1 MKRLSKQ
8 ELKQRDEFVAELE
21 KARDRVCDAVDE
33 YNCKA
38 AELWAPV
45 SEALEKY
52 NGIAADTQSWRDEIV
67 SQMDDYLSE
76 RSEKWLEGDAAQ
88 AYQEWKDSWESL
100 SIETFDIAQPEGI
113 DLPEIEGPEALR
125 DTESELAA

>member
-8 ELKQRDEFVAELE
+8 ELQQRDDFVEELE
-21 KARDRVCDAVDE
+21 AARNILCDAVDE
-33 YNCKA
+33 YNTKI
-38 AELWAPV
+38 AELWTPV

-52 NGIAADTQSWRDEIV
+52 NGIAADAQNWRDEIV

-76 RSEKWLEGDAAQ
+76 RSEKWLEGNTGQ

-100 SIETFDIAQPEGI
+100 SIETFDIEQPEGI